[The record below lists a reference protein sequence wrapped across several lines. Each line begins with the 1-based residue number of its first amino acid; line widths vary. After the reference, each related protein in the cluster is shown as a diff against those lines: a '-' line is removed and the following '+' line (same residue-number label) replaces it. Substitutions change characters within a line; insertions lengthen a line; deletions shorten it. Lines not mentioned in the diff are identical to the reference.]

1 MSDILKITPG
11 TSEWYRERAKEEQN
25 SGKQVTL
32 YNHYLGIAEAIE
44 ANTLTLER
52 ENAAMREA
60 IKEAH
65 DALKRMNEEWQYQA
79 QLGNVPDDRVEIGM
93 VSAAIAKLQSFL

>member
-1 MSDILKITPG
+1 MSDTKTLFCGCSASG
-11 TSEWYRERAKEEQN
+11 THHDDCPVLRRFEE
-25 SGKQVTL
+25 
-32 YNHYLGIAEAIE
+32 
-44 ANTLTLER
+44 LER

-79 QLGNVPDDRVEIGM
+79 QLGNVPDNRVETGM
-93 VSAAIAKLQSFL
+93 VSTALAKLQPHLT